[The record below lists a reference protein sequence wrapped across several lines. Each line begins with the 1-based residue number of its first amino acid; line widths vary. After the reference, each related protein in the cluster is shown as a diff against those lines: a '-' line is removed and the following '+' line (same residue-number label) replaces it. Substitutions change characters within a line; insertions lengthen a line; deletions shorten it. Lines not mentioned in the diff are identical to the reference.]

1 MLVGNISV
9 ILRGKNADFRNN
21 TRNKMKIERKRNLQ
35 RLINSRKNGQI
46 KIITGVRRCGKSYL
60 LGVLYRDYLLQEG
73 VMPEQI
79 ITLELDNDINARY
92 RNPLELGS
100 YLRDKVSD
108 TAKDYYILLDE
119 IQMVESVDNP
129 YLPKNSG
136 SRITFVDVLLGLKS
150 LSNVDVYVT
159 GSNSKMLS
167 SDVATA
173 FRDRGEEIHITPLT
187 YDEFYAAYPKDK
199 RYAWRE
205 FMTYGGM
212 PYVTYKQTHE
222 EKSQYLQDLFR
233 LTYIKDVIERNRLRA
248 NVEVLDELLNV
259 VASAV
264 GSLSNPTRLSN
275 TFQSVKGIKIK
286 NETISTYLDCFI
298 DAYILSKS
306 YRYDIK
312 GRSYIDTPLKYYF
325 TDIGLRNARL
335 NFRQQEENHIMENI
349 LYNELIARGLNVDV
363 GVVEYNHTD
372 DNGKKIRTQ
381 LEVDFVVNRTDK
393 RYYIQSALS
402 VADEDKRKQEINSL
416 NRIDDSYA
424 KIVIVRDN
432 ILPWTDDKGIQY
444 INIEDFLLEKINEL

>member
-1 MLVGNISV
+1 
-9 ILRGKNADFRNN
+9 
-21 TRNKMKIERKRNLQ
+21 
-35 RLINSRKNGQI
+35 
-46 KIITGVRRCGKSYL
+46 
-60 LGVLYRDYLLQEG
+60 
-73 VMPEQI
+73 MPEQI

>member
-1 MLVGNISV
+1 
-9 ILRGKNADFRNN
+9 
-21 TRNKMKIERKRNLQ
+21 
-35 RLINSRKNGQI
+35 
-46 KIITGVRRCGKSYL
+46 
-60 LGVLYRDYLLQEG
+60 
-73 VMPEQI
+73 MPEQI

-136 SRITFVDVLLGLKS
+136 YRITFVDVLLGLKS